1 MIVSID
7 RSTGKEIPHAT
18 HIQSLLPS
26 LLLRPSSL
34 THVRLC
40 ACARLQV
47 FEEDEWK
54 LILIG
59 GLLGVCIGLL
69 QVFLINRRG

>member
-1 MIVSID
+1 MQHTFS
-7 RSTGKEIPHAT
+7 RSSH
-18 HIQSLLPS
+18 L
-26 LLLRPSSL
+26 SSCVPPRS
-34 THVRLC
+34 HVRLC